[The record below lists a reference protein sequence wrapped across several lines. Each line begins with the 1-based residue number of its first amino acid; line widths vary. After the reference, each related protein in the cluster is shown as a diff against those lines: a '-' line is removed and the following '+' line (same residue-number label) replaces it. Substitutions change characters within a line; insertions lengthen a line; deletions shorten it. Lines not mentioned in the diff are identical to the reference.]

1 MMKQKISII
10 IPAYNIECHLGKTL
24 DSVLAQTYRNIEVIV
39 VNDGSKDGTGSVIED
54 YTSRDSR
61 IIAIHKEN
69 GGVTSARLRGIAEAT
84 GDWIGFVD
92 GDDYIE
98 PDMYERL
105 VKNAIEYH
113 AEISHCGFQ
122 MVLFSGK
129 ALYYHNTGKLVVQD
143 NHTGVKDLLECSF
156 VEPGLWNKLFSRR
169 LMEQFIETI
178 NFDKSIRINEDLLM
192 NYYLFR
198 NAKCSVFEDFCP
210 YHYIVRKGSAAN
222 ASANEHQ
229 LLDPVKVKRILFKET
244 EGVEDLHAIMG
255 DHLVRNLVMLAVMR
269 TRGNKKLIKPIR
281 KQARR
286 ELRGMLKDI
295 LAQSTFSKKSKM
307 MALWAA
313 VWPSSYRW
321 VHKAYAVAKGTDNP
335 YEK

>member
-1 MMKQKISII
+1 MLRNKVSII
-10 IPAYNIECHLGKTL
+10 IPVYNAEAFLRKTL
-24 DSVLAQTYRNIEVIV
+24 DSVLAQTYRNIEIIV
-39 VNDGSKDGTGSVIED
+39 VNDGSKDGTGKVID
-54 YTSRDSR
+54 AYAAQDGR

-143 NHTGVKDLLECSF
+143 NHTGVKDLLESSF

-222 ASANEHQ
+222 ASLNAHQ
-229 LLDPVKVKRILFKET
+229 LLDPLKVKRILFKET
-244 EGVEDLHAIMG
+244 ENEQDLRAIVG
-255 DHLVRNLVMLAVMR
+255 NHLVRNLVMLSVMR

-313 VWPSSYRW
+313 VWPSSYYW
-321 VHKAYAVAKGTDNP
+321 VHKAYAMAKGTDNP

>member
-1 MMKQKISII
+1 MKQKISII
-10 IPAYNIECHLGKTL
+10 IPAYNIEGYLNRTL
-24 DSVLAQTYRNIEVIV
+24 DSVLAQTYRNVEVLV
-39 VNDGSKDGTGSVIED
+39 VDDGSKDGTGRVID
-54 YTSRDSR
+54 AYAARDSR

-69 GGVTSARLRGIAEAT
+69 GGVTSARLRGVVEAT

-105 VKNAIEYH
+105 LKNAVEYH
-113 AEISHCGFQ
+113 AEISHCGYQ
-122 MVLFSGK
+122 MVLPSGK
-129 ALYYHNTGKLVVQD
+129 TLYYHNTGKLVVQD
-143 NHTGVKDLLECSF
+143 NHTGVKDLLDGRL
-156 VEPGLWNKLFSRR
+156 VEPGLWNKLFSKAV
-169 LMEQFIETI
+169 LTEFVKKVD
-178 NFDKSIRINEDLLM
+178 FDRSIRINEDILM

-198 NAKCSVFEDFCP
+198 ESKASVYEDICP
-210 YHYIVRKGSAAN
+210 YHYILRKGSAAC
-222 ASANEHQ
+222 ASVNEHQ
-229 LLDPVKVKRILFKET
+229 LLDPLKVKRILFKET
-244 EGVEDLHAIMG
+244 ENEQDLHAIVG
-255 DHLVRNLVMLAVMR
+255 NHLVRNLVMLSVMR
-269 TRGNKKLIKPIR
+269 TRGNKELIKPIR